1 LRNLL
6 AAQRLSLDYPERPV
20 YMLAL
25 GPDLVKGLMD
35 IPAGLLRIGLNLE
48 PKLAILYRATAL
60 PEPRCTQFM

>member
-1 LRNLL
+1 
-6 AAQRLSLDYPERPV
+6 PV